1 VPGVLAV
8 VRAFGGEGT
17 PAGLA
22 ASPTHD
28 HDRAVTKMERLSVV
42 PVVGEM
48 VPGIAGK

>member
-1 VPGVLAV
+1 VLAV

-28 HDRAVTKMERLSVV
+28 RAVTKMERLSVV
-42 PVVGEM
+42 PGVGEM